1 MRALVLALL
10 LLVASPAFGEG
21 LPVCPRCDC
30 WDQDCLIRPCHCGE
44 PVTDESAHDL
54 LVYALVLMRPT
65 VGEAMDLD
73 PPVDVKVVGP
83 EELRLEDGVVAL
95 GTYRDGVIRIGR
107 WLRRPE
113 ALVVLAHEYGH
124 AWQDRTNP
132 RAAQMTERFSE
143 GFASWVAAIVGS
155 RVGYLEVASR
165 IRDRS
170 GYAEGAKRFAAWE
183 KEHGVETVLRLA
195 AEWTDFS
202 GEVPPKTSFSV
213 P

>member
-10 LLVASPAFGEG
+10 LLVASPAFAEG

-30 WDQDCLIRPCHCGE
+30 WDQDCLIRPCRCGE
-44 PVTDESAHDL
+44 PVTDESAQDL

-113 ALVVLAHEYGH
+113 ALVVIAHEYGH
-124 AWQDRTNP
+124 AWQDRSNP
-132 RAAQMTERFSE
+132 QAAKMTERFSE
-143 GFASWVAAIVGS
+143 GFASWVAGIVGS
-155 RVGYLEVASR
+155 RVGYLEVATR

-170 GYAEGAKRFAAWE
+170 GYGEGARRFAEWE
-183 KEHGVETVLRLA
+183 REYGVETVLRLA